1 MKKIIISILLSA
13 KLFTMQADEGMWL
26 PMLLKQMNEKDMKLK
41 GFKLTAE
48 DLYSINK
55 SSLKDAVLQF
65 GGGCTGELI
74 SDQGLLLTNHHCGF
88 SAIQSHSSVE
98 NDYISK
104 GYWAMNKDQEM
115 TNPGLTATF
124 IVRMEDVTAAVLK
137 GTDDKMEAK
146 QKAKIIAD
154 NIKALETTAITGTHY
169 EAFVR
174 NFYYGNAYY
183 MFVTE
188 TFKDV
193 RFVGAPPK
201 SIGAFGGDA
210 DNWVWPR
217 HTGDFS
223 LFRIYAGKDNKPA
236 EYSKDNVPYKP
247 KKFFTI
253 SLKGYKEGDFS
264 LVYGFPGRTTEYL
277 TSNAVD
283 LLVNQTDPDRV
294 SLREKRLNIWKEA
307 MGSND
312 TTRIQY
318 AAKYAGVAN
327 YWKKWK
333 GEMFGLKKF
342 DAVEKKKKYE
352 VDFMKL
358 VLADPMQG
366 DKYKNVLN
374 DLAKIYDEYKIVSR
388 QVDYYAECLF
398 AIEALAMSRGVDDM
412 LKGLAASDPKV
423 EKSFMDMQKNVGARF
438 KDYNMA
444 VDKKIAKPMFEAY
457 FKNTDKAWM
466 APIMDSMLK
475 AHGTVS
481 NLLDYLYNNSAIP
494 SSASF
499 TKTATDKTNFM
510 NLKSDPMIVL
520 AKGLMQHFN
529 LHIAPRAQEL
539 TMQITELQKQYMAAQ
554 MLVMKKKTFYP
565 DANST
570 LRVTYGA
577 VKGSAPHDGMTYKYY
592 TTMDGLMAKEDEND
606 PEFVVPTKLKEL
618 WKAKD
623 YGQYADKTG
632 ELRVCF
638 TAANHTTGGN
648 SGSPVLNDK
657 GELIGT
663 NFDRSWESTMSDVMY
678 NPDICRNITLD
689 VRYTLFVI
697 DKFAGAGYLLSEMK
711 LVK

>member
-1 MKKIIISILLSA
+1 MKRIVISILFSA
-13 KLFTMQADEGMWL
+13 KLLSIQADEGMWL

-41 GFKLTAE
+41 GFKLKAE
-48 DLYSINK
+48 DLYSINN

-98 NDYISK
+98 NDYISN
-104 GYWAMNKDQEM
+104 GYWAMNREQEKS
-115 TNPGLTATF
+115 NPGLTATF
-124 IVRMEDVTAAVLK
+124 IIRMEDVTAAVLK
-137 GTDDKMEAK
+137 GVDDKMEAK
-146 QKAKIIAD
+146 QKAKLIAD
-154 NIKALETTAITGTHY
+154 NIKAIEAAAILGSHY

-201 SIGAFGGDA
+201 SIGAYGGDA

-223 LFRIYAGKDNKPA
+223 LFRIYANKDNKPA
-236 EYSKDNVPYKP
+236 EYAKDNVPYKP

-283 LLVNQTDPDRV
+283 LLMNQTDPDRV

-342 DAVEKKKKYE
+342 NAVEKKKAYE
-352 VDFMKL
+352 AEFMKL
-358 VLADPMQG
+358 VLADPLQG

-374 DLAKIYDEYKIVSR
+374 DLAKIYEDYKIVSR
-388 QVDYYAECLF
+388 QVDYYTECLF
-398 AIEALAMSRGVDDM
+398 AIEALAMSRGVDDL
-412 LKGLAASDPKV
+412 LKGLSVSDPKA
-423 EKSFMDMQKNVGARF
+423 EKSFADMQKNVDARF
-438 KDYNMA
+438 KDYNQT
-444 VDKKIAKPMFEAY
+444 VDKKIAKPMLEAY
-457 FKNTDKAWM
+457 FKNTDKSWL
-466 APIMDSMLK
+466 APVLDSMLK
-475 AHGTVS
+475 VHGTAN
-481 NLLDYLYNNSAIP
+481 NLIAYLYDNSDIP
-494 SSASF
+494 NKVLYAKSTLDKASF
-499 TKTATDKTNFM
+499 G
-510 NLKSDPMIVL
+510 NLKSDPMVVL
-520 AKGLMQHFN
+520 SRGLMQHFN
-529 LHIAPRAQEL
+529 SNIAPKAQEL
-539 TMQITELQKQYMAAQ
+539 TAKITELQKQYMAAQ
-554 MLVMKKKTFYP
+554 ILYVKNKTFYP

-570 LRVTYGA
+570 LRVSYGA
-577 VKGSAPHDGMTYKYY
+577 IKGSSPHDGMTYKHY
-592 TTMDGLMAKEDEND
+592 TTLDGLMAKEDSND
-606 PEFVVPTKLKEL
+606 PDFVVPAKLKSL
-618 WKAKD
+618 WLVKD
-623 YGQYADKTG
+623 YGQYADKSG

-648 SGSPVLNDK
+648 SGSPVLNAK

-697 DKFAGAGYLLSEMK
+697 DKFAGAGYLLNEMK
-711 LVK
+711 IVK